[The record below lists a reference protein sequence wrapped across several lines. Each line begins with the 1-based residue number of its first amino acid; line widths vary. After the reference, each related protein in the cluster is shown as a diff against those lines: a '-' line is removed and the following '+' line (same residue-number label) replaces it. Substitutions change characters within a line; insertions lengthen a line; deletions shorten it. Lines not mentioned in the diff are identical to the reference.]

1 MKNKNIKLIIIP
13 LTIVTIITCIVIS
26 MQTYSQYK
34 KISVITNE
42 KISEIIEYIIKENP
56 AIDTKNIIQIL
67 NSNEYKDGEEEL
79 KKYGINI
86 EEVNSIIAVQKQM
99 KTNIILNIILIVSFN
114 ALYMAIIFI
123 YLKQRD
129 KKINQITQYINE
141 IKNRK
146 YDLDI
151 NENSEDELSNLK
163 NELYKITIMLKE
175 ESEISRQDKEN
186 IKMSVEDISHQLK
199 TPLTSIMI
207 MLDNLKDNPN
217 MDEDTKQRFIFEI
230 SKQVDWI
237 NWLVISILKLSRLEA
252 NVVKFSDNKINVK
265 KFIDEIINNLEIPI
279 EIKNQKIIIEG
290 NEDASF
296 IGDYK
301 WQQEAITNIIKN
313 AIEHNKENGKITIKY
328 EENGVRIDEINVISL
343 SKEAH
348 ERYISK
354 LGGDYE
360 KYKNGAI
367 LIDKNINT
375 NNDGK
380 KIQGNIYTWKKGDI
394 ITGKINDTQYNI
406 EILAKTE
413 EIPAG
418 VNILYNPDAFIIVS
432 EDFINRVGYKTIALY
447 YDSKDA
453 YKLDEEIKQ
462 YKQENNITDNTI
474 QTFNMEESARAENA
488 VVLVISI
495 FLYGFIGVITLIG
508 ITNIFNTI
516 TTNMNLRKKEF
527 AMLKSIGMTKKE
539 FNRMIRLESIF
550 YGLKSLIIGI
560 PIGLLL
566 SYGMYNV
573 FRNSMEMEYV
583 LPYKS
588 IVVAVIFVAVVIG
601 IIMKYSM
608 SKINKQ
614 NVIETIR
621 NDNI

>member
-67 NSNEYKDGEEEL
+67 NSNEYKDGEKEL

-99 KTNIILNIILIVSFN
+99 KTNIILNIILIVLFSV
-114 ALYMAIIFI
+114 LYMAIIFI

-146 YDLDI
+146 YDLNI

-175 ESEISRQDKEN
+175 ESEISRHDKEK

-217 MDEDTKQRFIFEI
+217 MDEDTKQKFIFEI

-252 NVVKFSDNKINVK
+252 NVVKFSNNKINVK
-265 KFIDEIINNLEIPI
+265 KFIDEIIGNLEIPI
-279 EIKNQKIIIEG
+279 EIKNQKISIEG
-290 NEDASF
+290 DEDASF

-328 EENGVRIDEINVISL
+328 EENVLFTKITIIDEGQGIAKEDLKHIFERFYKAQNSSDNSVGIGLSL
-343 SKEAH
+343 A
-348 ERYISK
+348 
-354 LGGDYE
+354 
-360 KYKNGAI
+360 
-367 LIDKNINT
+367 KNIIEK
-375 NNDGK
+375 NNGMINCK
-380 KIQGNIYTWKKGDI
+380 SEIGNG
-394 ITGKINDTQYNI
+394 
-406 EILAKTE
+406 TE
-413 EIPAG
+413 
-418 VNILYNPDAFIIVS
+418 FIVK
-432 EDFINRVGYKTIALY
+432 Y
-447 YDSKDA
+447 
-453 YKLDEEIKQ
+453 
-462 YKQENNITDNTI
+462 
-474 QTFNMEESARAENA
+474 
-488 VVLVISI
+488 
-495 FLYGFIGVITLIG
+495 
-508 ITNIFNTI
+508 
-516 TTNMNLRKKEF
+516 
-527 AMLKSIGMTKKE
+527 
-539 FNRMIRLESIF
+539 
-550 YGLKSLIIGI
+550 
-560 PIGLLL
+560 
-566 SYGMYNV
+566 
-573 FRNSMEMEYV
+573 
-583 LPYKS
+583 
-588 IVVAVIFVAVVIG
+588 
-601 IIMKYSM
+601 MK
-608 SKINKQ
+608 
-614 NVIETIR
+614 
-621 NDNI
+621 

>member
-13 LTIVTIITCIVIS
+13 LTILMIFTCIVIS

-56 AIDTKNIIQIL
+56 AIDTKKIIQIL
-67 NSNEYKDGEEEL
+67 NSNEYKIGEEEL

-207 MLDNLKDNPN
+207 MLDNLKDNQN

-265 KFIDEIINNLEIPI
+265 KFIDEIIDNLEIPI

-328 EENGVRIDEINVISL
+328 EENVLFTKITIIDEGQGIAKEDLKHIFERFYKAQNSSDNSVGIGLSL
-343 SKEAH
+343 A
-348 ERYISK
+348 
-354 LGGDYE
+354 
-360 KYKNGAI
+360 
-367 LIDKNINT
+367 KNIIEK
-375 NNDGK
+375 NNGMINCK
-380 KIQGNIYTWKKGDI
+380 SEIGNG
-394 ITGKINDTQYNI
+394 
-406 EILAKTE
+406 TE
-413 EIPAG
+413 
-418 VNILYNPDAFIIVS
+418 FIVK
-432 EDFINRVGYKTIALY
+432 Y
-447 YDSKDA
+447 
-453 YKLDEEIKQ
+453 
-462 YKQENNITDNTI
+462 
-474 QTFNMEESARAENA
+474 
-488 VVLVISI
+488 
-495 FLYGFIGVITLIG
+495 
-508 ITNIFNTI
+508 
-516 TTNMNLRKKEF
+516 
-527 AMLKSIGMTKKE
+527 
-539 FNRMIRLESIF
+539 
-550 YGLKSLIIGI
+550 
-560 PIGLLL
+560 
-566 SYGMYNV
+566 
-573 FRNSMEMEYV
+573 
-583 LPYKS
+583 
-588 IVVAVIFVAVVIG
+588 
-601 IIMKYSM
+601 MK
-608 SKINKQ
+608 
-614 NVIETIR
+614 
-621 NDNI
+621 

>member
-42 KISEIIEYIIKENP
+42 KISGIIEYIIKENP

-99 KTNIILNIILIVSFN
+99 KTNIILNIVLIVLFSV
-114 ALYMAIIFI
+114 LYMAIIFI

-146 YDLDI
+146 YDLNI

-175 ESEISRQDKEN
+175 ESEISRQDKEK

-217 MDEDTKQRFIFEI
+217 MDEDTKQKFIFEI

-252 NVVKFSDNKINVK
+252 DVVKFSNNKINVK
-265 KFIDEIINNLEIPI
+265 KFIDEIIGNLEIPI

-328 EENGVRIDEINVISL
+328 EENVLFTKITIIDEGQGIAKEDLKHIFERFYKAQNSSDNSVGIGLSL
-343 SKEAH
+343 A
-348 ERYISK
+348 
-354 LGGDYE
+354 
-360 KYKNGAI
+360 
-367 LIDKNINT
+367 KNIIEK
-375 NNDGK
+375 NNGMINCK
-380 KIQGNIYTWKKGDI
+380 SEIGNG
-394 ITGKINDTQYNI
+394 
-406 EILAKTE
+406 TE
-413 EIPAG
+413 
-418 VNILYNPDAFIIVS
+418 FIVK
-432 EDFINRVGYKTIALY
+432 Y
-447 YDSKDA
+447 
-453 YKLDEEIKQ
+453 
-462 YKQENNITDNTI
+462 
-474 QTFNMEESARAENA
+474 
-488 VVLVISI
+488 
-495 FLYGFIGVITLIG
+495 
-508 ITNIFNTI
+508 
-516 TTNMNLRKKEF
+516 
-527 AMLKSIGMTKKE
+527 
-539 FNRMIRLESIF
+539 
-550 YGLKSLIIGI
+550 
-560 PIGLLL
+560 
-566 SYGMYNV
+566 
-573 FRNSMEMEYV
+573 
-583 LPYKS
+583 
-588 IVVAVIFVAVVIG
+588 
-601 IIMKYSM
+601 MK
-608 SKINKQ
+608 
-614 NVIETIR
+614 
-621 NDNI
+621 

>member
-13 LTIVTIITCIVIS
+13 LTILMIFTCIVIS
-26 MQTYSQYK
+26 MQTYRQYK

-56 AIDTKNIIQIL
+56 AIDTKKIIQIL
-67 NSNEYKDGEEEL
+67 NSNEYKVGEEEL

-217 MDEDTKQRFIFEI
+217 MNEDTKQRFIFEI

-265 KFIDEIINNLEIPI
+265 KFIDEIIDNLEIPI

-313 AIEHNKENGKITIKY
+313 AIEHNKENGKIIIKY
-328 EENGVRIDEINVISL
+328 EENVLFTKITIIDEGQGIAKEDLKHIFERFYKAQNSSDNSVGIGLSL
-343 SKEAH
+343 A
-348 ERYISK
+348 
-354 LGGDYE
+354 
-360 KYKNGAI
+360 
-367 LIDKNINT
+367 KNIIEK
-375 NNDGK
+375 NNGMINCK
-380 KIQGNIYTWKKGDI
+380 SEIGNG
-394 ITGKINDTQYNI
+394 
-406 EILAKTE
+406 TE
-413 EIPAG
+413 
-418 VNILYNPDAFIIVS
+418 FIVK
-432 EDFINRVGYKTIALY
+432 Y
-447 YDSKDA
+447 
-453 YKLDEEIKQ
+453 
-462 YKQENNITDNTI
+462 
-474 QTFNMEESARAENA
+474 
-488 VVLVISI
+488 
-495 FLYGFIGVITLIG
+495 
-508 ITNIFNTI
+508 
-516 TTNMNLRKKEF
+516 
-527 AMLKSIGMTKKE
+527 
-539 FNRMIRLESIF
+539 
-550 YGLKSLIIGI
+550 
-560 PIGLLL
+560 
-566 SYGMYNV
+566 
-573 FRNSMEMEYV
+573 
-583 LPYKS
+583 
-588 IVVAVIFVAVVIG
+588 
-601 IIMKYSM
+601 MK
-608 SKINKQ
+608 
-614 NVIETIR
+614 
-621 NDNI
+621 

>member
-13 LTIVTIITCIVIS
+13 LTILMIFTCIVIS

-34 KISVITNE
+34 KISVITNK

-56 AIDTKNIIQIL
+56 AIDTKKIIQIL
-67 NSNEYKDGEEEL
+67 NSNEYKVGEEEL
-79 KKYGINI
+79 KKYGINR

-265 KFIDEIINNLEIPI
+265 KFIDEIIDNLEIPI

-296 IGDYK
+296 VGDYK

-328 EENGVRIDEINVISL
+328 EENVLFTKITITDEGQGIAKEDLKHIFERFYKAQNSSDNSVGIGLSL
-343 SKEAH
+343 A
-348 ERYISK
+348 
-354 LGGDYE
+354 
-360 KYKNGAI
+360 
-367 LIDKNINT
+367 KNIIEK
-375 NNDGK
+375 NNGMINCK
-380 KIQGNIYTWKKGDI
+380 SEIGNG
-394 ITGKINDTQYNI
+394 
-406 EILAKTE
+406 TE
-413 EIPAG
+413 
-418 VNILYNPDAFIIVS
+418 FIVK
-432 EDFINRVGYKTIALY
+432 Y
-447 YDSKDA
+447 
-453 YKLDEEIKQ
+453 
-462 YKQENNITDNTI
+462 
-474 QTFNMEESARAENA
+474 
-488 VVLVISI
+488 
-495 FLYGFIGVITLIG
+495 
-508 ITNIFNTI
+508 
-516 TTNMNLRKKEF
+516 
-527 AMLKSIGMTKKE
+527 
-539 FNRMIRLESIF
+539 
-550 YGLKSLIIGI
+550 
-560 PIGLLL
+560 
-566 SYGMYNV
+566 
-573 FRNSMEMEYV
+573 
-583 LPYKS
+583 
-588 IVVAVIFVAVVIG
+588 
-601 IIMKYSM
+601 MK
-608 SKINKQ
+608 
-614 NVIETIR
+614 
-621 NDNI
+621 

>member
-13 LTIVTIITCIVIS
+13 LTILTIIICVVIS

-42 KISEIIEYIIKENP
+42 KISGIIEYIIKENP

-99 KTNIILNIILIVSFN
+99 KTNIILNIILIVLFSV
-114 ALYMAIIFI
+114 LYMAIIFI

-146 YDLDI
+146 YDLNI

-175 ESEISRQDKEN
+175 ESEISRQDKEK

-217 MDEDTKQRFIFEI
+217 MDEDTKQKFIFEI

-252 NVVKFSDNKINVK
+252 DVVKFSNNKINVK
-265 KFIDEIINNLEIPI
+265 KFIDEIIDNLEIPI

-290 NEDASF
+290 NKDVSF

-313 AIEHNKENGKITIKY
+313 AIEHNKKNGKITIKY
-328 EENGVRIDEINVISL
+328 EENVLFTKITIIDE
-343 SKEAH
+343 
-348 ERYISK
+348 
-354 LGGDYE
+354 GQG
-360 KYKNGAI
+360 
-367 LIDKNINT
+367 IDKEDLKHIFERFYKAQNSSDNSVGI
-375 NNDGK
+375 GLS
-380 KIQGNIYTWKKGDI
+380 
-394 ITGKINDTQYNI
+394 
-406 EILAKTE
+406 LAKNIIEKNNGMINCKSEIGNGTE
-413 EIPAG
+413 
-418 VNILYNPDAFIIVS
+418 FIVK
-432 EDFINRVGYKTIALY
+432 Y
-447 YDSKDA
+447 
-453 YKLDEEIKQ
+453 
-462 YKQENNITDNTI
+462 
-474 QTFNMEESARAENA
+474 
-488 VVLVISI
+488 
-495 FLYGFIGVITLIG
+495 
-508 ITNIFNTI
+508 
-516 TTNMNLRKKEF
+516 
-527 AMLKSIGMTKKE
+527 
-539 FNRMIRLESIF
+539 
-550 YGLKSLIIGI
+550 
-560 PIGLLL
+560 
-566 SYGMYNV
+566 
-573 FRNSMEMEYV
+573 
-583 LPYKS
+583 
-588 IVVAVIFVAVVIG
+588 
-601 IIMKYSM
+601 MK
-608 SKINKQ
+608 
-614 NVIETIR
+614 
-621 NDNI
+621 

>member
-13 LTIVTIITCIVIS
+13 LTILMIFTCIVIS

-56 AIDTKNIIQIL
+56 AIDTKKIIQIL
-67 NSNEYKDGEEEL
+67 NSNEYKVGEEEL

-86 EEVNSIIAVQKQM
+86 EEVNSIIVVQKQM

-186 IKMSVEDISHQLK
+186 IKISVEDISHQLK

-265 KFIDEIINNLEIPI
+265 KFIDEIIDNLEIPI

-290 NEDASF
+290 NEDTSF

-328 EENGVRIDEINVISL
+328 EENVLFTKITIIDEGQGIAKEDLKHIFERFYKAQNSSDNSVGIGLSL
-343 SKEAH
+343 A
-348 ERYISK
+348 
-354 LGGDYE
+354 
-360 KYKNGAI
+360 
-367 LIDKNINT
+367 KNIIEK
-375 NNDGK
+375 NNGMINCK
-380 KIQGNIYTWKKGDI
+380 SEIGNG
-394 ITGKINDTQYNI
+394 
-406 EILAKTE
+406 TE
-413 EIPAG
+413 
-418 VNILYNPDAFIIVS
+418 FIVK
-432 EDFINRVGYKTIALY
+432 Y
-447 YDSKDA
+447 
-453 YKLDEEIKQ
+453 
-462 YKQENNITDNTI
+462 
-474 QTFNMEESARAENA
+474 
-488 VVLVISI
+488 
-495 FLYGFIGVITLIG
+495 
-508 ITNIFNTI
+508 
-516 TTNMNLRKKEF
+516 
-527 AMLKSIGMTKKE
+527 
-539 FNRMIRLESIF
+539 
-550 YGLKSLIIGI
+550 
-560 PIGLLL
+560 
-566 SYGMYNV
+566 
-573 FRNSMEMEYV
+573 
-583 LPYKS
+583 
-588 IVVAVIFVAVVIG
+588 
-601 IIMKYSM
+601 MK
-608 SKINKQ
+608 
-614 NVIETIR
+614 
-621 NDNI
+621 

>member
-67 NSNEYKDGEEEL
+67 NSNEYKDGEKEL

-99 KTNIILNIILIVSFN
+99 KTNIILNIILIVLFSV
-114 ALYMAIIFI
+114 LYMAIIFI

-146 YDLDI
+146 YDLNI

-175 ESEISRQDKEN
+175 ESEISRQDKEK

-199 TPLTSIMI
+199 TPVTSIMI

-217 MDEDTKQRFIFEI
+217 MDEDTKQKFIFEI

-252 NVVKFSDNKINVK
+252 DVVKFSNNKINVK
-265 KFIDEIINNLEIPI
+265 KFIDEIIGNLEIPI
-279 EIKNQKIIIEG
+279 EIKNQKISIEG
-290 NEDASF
+290 DEDASF

-328 EENGVRIDEINVISL
+328 EENVLFTKITIIDEGQGIAKEDLKHIFERFYKAQNSSDNSVGIGLSL
-343 SKEAH
+343 T
-348 ERYISK
+348 
-354 LGGDYE
+354 
-360 KYKNGAI
+360 
-367 LIDKNINT
+367 KNIIEK
-375 NNDGK
+375 NNGMINCK
-380 KIQGNIYTWKKGDI
+380 SEIGNG
-394 ITGKINDTQYNI
+394 
-406 EILAKTE
+406 TE
-413 EIPAG
+413 
-418 VNILYNPDAFIIVS
+418 FIVK
-432 EDFINRVGYKTIALY
+432 Y
-447 YDSKDA
+447 
-453 YKLDEEIKQ
+453 
-462 YKQENNITDNTI
+462 
-474 QTFNMEESARAENA
+474 
-488 VVLVISI
+488 
-495 FLYGFIGVITLIG
+495 
-508 ITNIFNTI
+508 
-516 TTNMNLRKKEF
+516 
-527 AMLKSIGMTKKE
+527 
-539 FNRMIRLESIF
+539 
-550 YGLKSLIIGI
+550 
-560 PIGLLL
+560 
-566 SYGMYNV
+566 
-573 FRNSMEMEYV
+573 
-583 LPYKS
+583 
-588 IVVAVIFVAVVIG
+588 
-601 IIMKYSM
+601 MK
-608 SKINKQ
+608 
-614 NVIETIR
+614 
-621 NDNI
+621 

>member
-99 KTNIILNIILIVSFN
+99 KTNIILNIILIVLFSV
-114 ALYMAIIFI
+114 LYMAIIFI

-146 YDLDI
+146 YDLNI

-175 ESEISRQDKEN
+175 ESEISRQDKEK

-252 NVVKFSDNKINVK
+252 DVVKFSNNKINVK
-265 KFIDEIINNLEIPI
+265 KFIDEIIGNLEIPI
-279 EIKNQKIIIEG
+279 EIKNQKISIEG
-290 NEDASF
+290 DEDASF

-328 EENGVRIDEINVISL
+328 EENVLFTKITIIDEGQGIAKEDLKHIFERFYKAQNSSDNSVGIGLSL
-343 SKEAH
+343 A
-348 ERYISK
+348 
-354 LGGDYE
+354 
-360 KYKNGAI
+360 
-367 LIDKNINT
+367 KNIIEK
-375 NNDGK
+375 NNGMINCK
-380 KIQGNIYTWKKGDI
+380 SEIGNG
-394 ITGKINDTQYNI
+394 
-406 EILAKTE
+406 TE
-413 EIPAG
+413 
-418 VNILYNPDAFIIVS
+418 FIVK
-432 EDFINRVGYKTIALY
+432 Y
-447 YDSKDA
+447 
-453 YKLDEEIKQ
+453 
-462 YKQENNITDNTI
+462 
-474 QTFNMEESARAENA
+474 
-488 VVLVISI
+488 
-495 FLYGFIGVITLIG
+495 
-508 ITNIFNTI
+508 
-516 TTNMNLRKKEF
+516 
-527 AMLKSIGMTKKE
+527 
-539 FNRMIRLESIF
+539 
-550 YGLKSLIIGI
+550 
-560 PIGLLL
+560 
-566 SYGMYNV
+566 
-573 FRNSMEMEYV
+573 
-583 LPYKS
+583 
-588 IVVAVIFVAVVIG
+588 
-601 IIMKYSM
+601 MK
-608 SKINKQ
+608 
-614 NVIETIR
+614 
-621 NDNI
+621 

>member
-13 LTIVTIITCIVIS
+13 LTILMIFTCIVIS

-34 KISVITNE
+34 KISVITNK

-56 AIDTKNIIQIL
+56 AIDTKKIIQIL
-67 NSNEYKDGEEEL
+67 NSNEYKVGEEEL
-79 KKYGINI
+79 KKYGINR

-265 KFIDEIINNLEIPI
+265 KFIDEIIDNLEIPI

-328 EENGVRIDEINVISL
+328 EENVLFTKITITDEGQGIAKEDLKHIFERFYKAQNSSDNSVGIGLSL
-343 SKEAH
+343 A
-348 ERYISK
+348 
-354 LGGDYE
+354 
-360 KYKNGAI
+360 
-367 LIDKNINT
+367 KNIIEK
-375 NNDGK
+375 NNGMINCK
-380 KIQGNIYTWKKGDI
+380 SEIGNG
-394 ITGKINDTQYNI
+394 
-406 EILAKTE
+406 TE
-413 EIPAG
+413 
-418 VNILYNPDAFIIVS
+418 FIVK
-432 EDFINRVGYKTIALY
+432 Y
-447 YDSKDA
+447 
-453 YKLDEEIKQ
+453 
-462 YKQENNITDNTI
+462 
-474 QTFNMEESARAENA
+474 
-488 VVLVISI
+488 
-495 FLYGFIGVITLIG
+495 
-508 ITNIFNTI
+508 
-516 TTNMNLRKKEF
+516 
-527 AMLKSIGMTKKE
+527 
-539 FNRMIRLESIF
+539 
-550 YGLKSLIIGI
+550 
-560 PIGLLL
+560 
-566 SYGMYNV
+566 
-573 FRNSMEMEYV
+573 
-583 LPYKS
+583 
-588 IVVAVIFVAVVIG
+588 
-601 IIMKYSM
+601 MK
-608 SKINKQ
+608 
-614 NVIETIR
+614 
-621 NDNI
+621 